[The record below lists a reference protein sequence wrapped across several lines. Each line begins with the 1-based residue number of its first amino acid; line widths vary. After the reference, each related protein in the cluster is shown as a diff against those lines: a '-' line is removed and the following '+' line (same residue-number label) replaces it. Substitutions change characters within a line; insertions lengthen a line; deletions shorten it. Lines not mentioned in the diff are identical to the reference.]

1 MLKVILVLVILV
13 LIVVLRQRLSEN
25 FHSLSHLMTVTG
37 LDSATISENAKN
49 MLSSNEVPLGDTSM
63 NDEILSLLLKKSV
76 IDNDGTSIFSGQITE
91 DQVDDPEFFIKI
103 MDQDHKIFSETT
115 NQRMLLDNLM
125 NELRKLAKNSTPISV
140 LARKYT
146 FNNIENPNVNASN

>member
-25 FHSLSHLMTVTG
+25 FNSLSHLMTVTG

-49 MLSSNEVPLGDTSM
+49 MLSSNEVPLGDPSM

-76 IDNDGTSIFSGQITE
+76 IDNDETSIFSGQITE

-125 NELRKLAKNSTPISV
+125 NELRKLARNSRPISV

-146 FNNIENPNVNASN
+146 FNNIENPNVNESN

>member
-37 LDSATISENAKN
+37 LDSATISENAKS
-49 MLSSNEVPLGDTSM
+49 MLSSNEVPLGDPSM

-125 NELRKLAKNSTPISV
+125 NELRKLAKNSRPISV

-146 FNNIENPNVNASN
+146 FNNIENPNVNESN